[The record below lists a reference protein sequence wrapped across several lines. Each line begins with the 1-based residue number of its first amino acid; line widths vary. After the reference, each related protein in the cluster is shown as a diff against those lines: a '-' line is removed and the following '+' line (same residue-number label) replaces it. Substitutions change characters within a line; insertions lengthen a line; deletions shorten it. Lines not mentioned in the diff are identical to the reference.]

1 MFNLSEYTTVAER
14 IKMFWVKYPDGK
26 IVTSIVEATHT
37 RFIVRAELWRTEADP
52 APFVTGHANEVISE
66 RGVNRDFALENCE
79 TSAIGIACKN
89 AGIGTEKHS
98 ISREEAEK
106 VERVKAGQ
114 TTPDDNLWNV
124 DQAMGEITT
133 KLGGEVIADEPVCAH
148 GRMTRKKGISS
159 KSGKPYS
166 GWTCPE
172 KNRESQCDARWD
184 NQ

>member
-1 MFNLSEYTTVAER
+1 MFNLAEYTTVAER
-14 IKMFWVKYPDGK
+14 IKLFWSLNPDGK
-26 IVTSIVEATHT
+26 IVTSIVEASQT
-37 RFIVRAELWRTEADP
+37 RFIVKCELYRTEADP
-52 APFVTGHANEVISE
+52 APFVTGHANEVISD

-89 AGIGTEKHS
+89 AGIGTDKHS

-106 VERVKAGQ
+106 VERVKASQ

-124 DQAMGEITT
+124 DQAMTEITT
-133 KLGGEVIADEPVCAH
+133 KLGGEILSDEPVCAH

-166 GWTCPE
+166 GWTCPS
-172 KNRESQCDARWD
+172 KDRESQCDARWD

>member
-14 IKMFWVKYPDGK
+14 IKLFWGLYPDGK
-26 IVTSIVEATHT
+26 IVTSIVEATQT
-37 RFIVRAELWRTEADP
+37 RFIVKCELYRTEADP
-52 APFVTGHANEVISE
+52 APFVTGHACEVISE
-66 RGVNRDFALENCE
+66 RGVNRDFALENAE
-79 TSAIGIACKN
+79 TSSVGIAAKN

-114 TTPDDNLWNV
+114 TTPNDNLWNV
-124 DQAMGEITT
+124 DQAMTEITT
-133 KLGGEVIADEPVCAH
+133 KLGGEILADEPVCAH
-148 GRMTRKKGISS
+148 GRMSRKKGISS
-159 KSGKPYS
+159 KTGQSYS

-172 KNRESQCDARWD
+172 KNRDAQCAAKWD